1 MDDYKGIDQ
10 AKIKKLS
17 IKKEEPETVLN
28 FRLQAYQYF
37 LNLENPKYGPSL
49 KKIDFSDI
57 IYYHSEQAQTETWE
71 EVKTPIKQTFLEIGV
86 IGAEENYLGGLSTQY
101 ESEVV
106 YRNLKKELKEKNII
120 FCDINTA
127 IKDHYQLFNKYF
139 AQLVK
144 NDDNKYAAL
153 NSACFS
159 GGTFI
164 YIPKNTK
171 LEKPLHSYF
180 LINQAKMGQFERTL
194 IIVEENSELTYIE
207 GCSAKMNL
215 DYSLHAA
222 VVEIFVQKNAK
233 CRYIT
238 LQNWSQNVYNLVT
251 KRAICKE
258 NAQMEWIDG
267 NIGSFINM
275 KYPAI
280 ILEGDNSIGKMVSVA
295 LATKK
300 QKQDTGAKMI
310 HLGNNTS
317 STIISKSISQN
328 GGQTTYRGLVYHD
341 KKAINGKSN
350 IQCDTLIIDPKSKSN
365 TIPFNIIKNG
375 SSEIEHEAKVSN
387 ISEEMLF
394 YLMSRGLSKSD
405 ANQLIMTGF
414 IEQFVKELPFLY
426 AAEFNQLLKHE
437 MKGAIG

>member
-1 MDDYKGIDQ
+1 MDDYKGIDLV
-10 AKIKKLS
+10 KIKKLS
-17 IKKEEPETVLN
+17 IKKEEPETILN
-28 FRLQAYQYF
+28 FRLQAYQHF
-37 LNLENPKYGPSL
+37 LNLKNPKYGPSL

-57 IYYHSEQAQTETWE
+57 IYYHSEQAQTETWK
-71 EVKTPIKQTFLEIGV
+71 EVKKPIKQTFLDIGV
-86 IGAEENYLGGLSTQY
+86 IGAEENYLGGLATQY

-106 YRNLKKELKEKNII
+106 YRNLKNELKEKNII

-127 IKDHYQLFNKYF
+127 IKEHYQLFKKYF
-139 AQLVK
+139 AKLVK

-164 YIPKNTK
+164 YIPKDTK

-194 IIVEENSELTYIE
+194 IIVEENAELTYIE

-258 NAQMEWIDG
+258 SAQMEWIDG

-300 QKQDTGAKMI
+300 QNQDTGAKMI

-328 GGQTTYRGLVYHD
+328 GGQTTYRGLVFHD
-341 KKAINGKSN
+341 KKAINAKSN
-350 IQCDTLIIDPKSKSN
+350 IQCDTLIIDHKSKSN

-394 YLMSRGLSKSD
+394 YLMSRGLSKNE

>member
-1 MDDYKGIDQ
+1 M
-10 AKIKKLS
+10 
-17 IKKEEPETVLN
+17 
-28 FRLQAYQYF
+28 
-37 LNLENPKYGPSL
+37 
-49 KKIDFSDI
+49 
-57 IYYHSEQAQTETWE
+57 
-71 EVKTPIKQTFLEIGV
+71 
-86 IGAEENYLGGLSTQY
+86 
-101 ESEVV
+101 V
-106 YRNLKKELKEKNII
+106 YRNLKNELKEKNII

-127 IKDHYQLFNKYF
+127 IKEHYQLFKKYF
-139 AQLVK
+139 AKLVK

-164 YIPKNTK
+164 YIPKDTK

-194 IIVEENSELTYIE
+194 IIVEENAELTYIE

-258 NAQMEWIDG
+258 SAQMEWIDG

-300 QKQDTGAKMI
+300 QNQDTGAKMI

-328 GGQTTYRGLVYHD
+328 GGQTTYRGLVFHD
-341 KKAINGKSN
+341 KKAINAKSN
-350 IQCDTLIIDPKSKSN
+350 IQCDTLIIDHKSKSN

-394 YLMSRGLSKSD
+394 YLMSRGLSKNE